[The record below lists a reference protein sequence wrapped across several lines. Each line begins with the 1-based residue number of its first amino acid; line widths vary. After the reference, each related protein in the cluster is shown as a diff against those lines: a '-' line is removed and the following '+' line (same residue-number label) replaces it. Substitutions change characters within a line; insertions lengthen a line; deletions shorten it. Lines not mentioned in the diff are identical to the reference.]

1 MVQPLSKG
9 SVDVCRELSLMNQ
22 DRHAGV
28 LHRRPPASISFEFGL
43 TEWTA
48 TVAEL
53 AIGRNARSVEGAW
66 RARGT
71 DGTRMAEPGSIRAA
85 WRQLFSSH
93 LIEVSPDDEEDILK
107 LAVDWCLTGGYWVGP
122 VMA

>member
-1 MVQPLSKG
+1 
-9 SVDVCRELSLMNQ
+9 MNQ

-53 AIGRNARSVEGAW
+53 AIGRNVRSVEGAW
-66 RARGT
+66 RASGT
-71 DGTRMAEPGSIRAA
+71 DVTRMAEPVSNKAA
-85 WRQLFSSH
+85 WRSLFSSH
-93 LIEVSPDDEEDILK
+93 TIAVSQVHTAAIRIFTFDSGVP
-107 LAVDWCLTGGYWVGP
+107 GPPFVGP
-122 VMA
+122 EHPQQ

>member
-66 RARGT
+66 RASGT
-71 DGTRMAEPGSIRAA
+71 DVTRMAEPVSIKAA
-85 WRQLFSSH
+85 WRTLFSSH
-93 LIEVSPDDEEDILK
+93 IIEVSQDDEDAIRI
-107 LAVDWCLTGGYWVGP
+107 LAVDWGDRESSVEGKGG
-122 VMA
+122 

>member
-1 MVQPLSKG
+1 
-9 SVDVCRELSLMNQ
+9 MNQ

-66 RARGT
+66 RASGT
-71 DGTRMAEPGSIRAA
+71 DVTTMADPVSIKAA
-85 WRQLFSSH
+85 WRPLFSSH
-93 LIEVSPDDEEDILK
+93 IIDVRQTSEELR
-107 LAVDWCLTGGYWVGP
+107 VGQEWGSTLSIWW
-122 VMA
+122 ARDTQKKK

>member
-66 RARGT
+66 PTSGP
-71 DGTRMAEPGSIRAA
+71 DVTRLAEPVSIKAA
-85 WRQLFSSH
+85 RRHMFSSQ
-93 LIEVSPDDEEDILK
+93 IIQQSEERREGK
-107 LAVDWCLTGGYWVGP
+107 
-122 VMA
+122 